1 MRLSPPQFWWRAPG
15 VPSTLLAPVAGLY
28 GRVAARNLGK
38 GQRAETGV
46 PVLCVGN
53 PTVGGAGK
61 TPCAMALGQAAI
73 ALGRK
78 PGFVSRGY
86 GRKGRETLRVDP
98 ERHTSRE
105 AGDEPLLLA
114 QVAPTAVGADR
125 TAAARRLIDEAG
137 CDFIIMDDGFQSAR
151 LKTDLA
157 LLLVDGHRG
166 LGNWRVF
173 PAGPLR
179 APIEDQTRHADAF
192 VVVGKGPAGG
202 DIASLAG
209 RSNRPVHYGAITPT
223 KAERFAGMRVLA
235 FAGIGDPAKFLA
247 SLSGVGASVEDSRVF
262 PDHHAYTAEDVAAL
276 SAAAWRQGLQL
287 VTTRKDAARLAGGT
301 ETLRLFLAECD
312 VLDVAFRFD
321 MEGTAERLIRETLA
335 NFRRRR
341 FG

>member
-28 GRVAARNLGK
+28 GRVAARNLAK

-301 ETLRLFLAECD
+301 EALRLFLAECE

>member
-15 VPSTLLAPVAGLY
+15 VPPPLLAPVAGLY
-28 GRVAARNLGK
+28 GRVAARNLAK

>member
-1 MRLSPPQFWWRAPG
+1 M
-15 VPSTLLAPVAGLY
+15 PSTLLAPVAGLY
-28 GRVAARNLGK
+28 GRVAARNLAK

-105 AGDEPLLLA
+105 AGDEP
-114 QVAPTAVGADR
+114 AVGADR

>member
-1 MRLSPPQFWWRAPG
+1 
-15 VPSTLLAPVAGLY
+15 
-28 GRVAARNLGK
+28 
-38 GQRAETGV
+38 
-46 PVLCVGN
+46 
-53 PTVGGAGK
+53 
-61 TPCAMALGQAAI
+61 
-73 ALGRK
+73 
-78 PGFVSRGY
+78 
-86 GRKGRETLRVDP
+86 
-98 ERHTSRE
+98 
-105 AGDEPLLLA
+105 
-114 QVAPTAVGADR
+114 
-125 TAAARRLIDEAG
+125 
-137 CDFIIMDDGFQSAR
+137 MDDGFQSAR